1 MVLTLLAGGYG
12 GAASRVGISEPD
24 SFYLEI
30 EILNVAGPWEP
41 KEPGVYDWTLAMLR
55 FLIGRFPERD
65 PQKSPA
71 SRGAGRKSGGSAT
84 ELLGGGAIL
93 N

>member
-1 MVLTLLAGGYG
+1 MCTSMYTYVALFSLERKRLSMVLTLLAGGYG

-24 SFYLEI
+24 SLCLEI

-65 PQKSPA
+65 PQK
-71 SRGAGRKSGGSAT
+71 
-84 ELLGGGAIL
+84 
-93 N
+93 

>member
-24 SFYLEI
+24 SLCLEI

-41 KEPGVYDWTLAMLR
+41 EGARRLR
-55 FLIGRFPERD
+55 LDACDVAVSDRAFSGTGSTEI
-65 PQKSPA
+65 
-71 SRGAGRKSGGSAT
+71 AG
-84 ELLGGGAIL
+84 E
-93 N
+93 